1 MTPAV
6 LPLAGKRHV
15 LLAVSGGSDSTA
27 LLVLAARQAN
37 QLANPP
43 KLTAVT
49 IDHGL
54 RAGSAA
60 EALTVAGLSARL
72 GIGHE
77 TMSWTGSKPVSG
89 IQAAARQAR
98 RTLIAKAACEIGADI
113 VLTGHTLDDQRE
125 TVAMR
130 AARGAG
136 PGLAGIAP
144 ASLVFDDLGAGAP
157 VWFARPLLGQSRA
170 ALRGFLHA
178 QGVAW
183 IDDPSNDNAMFERV
197 AVRQRLAGFPDA
209 ALAELDA
216 LQNKTALQRIG
227 TSAAAGRLVRDH
239 ASRIM
244 PGLVLVG
251 REFFDASADE
261 ARLTALRALL
271 SFAAGSPV
279 TADEAQAAKVFAAAA
294 AHRPGNPALRH
305 GAGGALA
312 DIRAEGVYLLQE
324 RRKQSLGERPFAG
337 RYRLLARKAEHP
349 ALPAA
354 SDTKQTAPASL
365 VRQVLAGEH
374 FFTSADGLPMRA
386 SEAAETGKA
395 LRLLINP
402 WPDLVPSFDHDLA
415 KSLSALAGAGALP
428 DLPA

>member
-27 LLVLAARQAN
+27 LLVLAARQAS

-49 IDHGL
+49 VDHGL

-60 EALTVAGLSARL
+60 EARAVAGLSARL

-89 IQAAARQAR
+89 IQAAARQVR
-98 RTLIAKAACEIGADI
+98 RTLIAKAACDTGADL

-130 AARGAG
+130 AARGPG

-144 ASLVFDDLGAGAP
+144 ASLVFDDLGSGAP
-157 VWFARPLLGQSRA
+157 VWFARPLLGQTRET
-170 ALRGFLHA
+170 LRGFLLT
-178 QGVAW
+178 QGISW

-197 AVRQRLAGFPDA
+197 AVRQRLAGYSDVS
-209 ALAELDA
+209 LAELDA
-216 LQNKTALQRIG
+216 LQDKTAVQRIEI
-227 TSAAAGRLVRDH
+227 AAKAGQLVRDH
-239 ASRIM
+239 TFRIM
-244 PGLVLVG
+244 PGLILVDRG
-251 REFFDASADE
+251 FFDASADE

-271 SFAAGSPV
+271 SFAGGSPV
-279 TADEAQAAKVFAAAA
+279 SADEAHAAKIFAAAA
-294 AHRPGNPALRH
+294 GHRQGSPAIRH

-312 DIRAEGVYLLQE
+312 DNRAEGVYLLQE
-324 RRKQSLGERPFAG
+324 RRKLSGSERPFTG
-337 RYRLLARKAEHP
+337 RYRLLARNAEHP
-349 ALPAA
+349 ALSAA
-354 SDTKQTAPASL
+354 SDTTQTAPVSL
-365 VRQVLAGEH
+365 VRHALAAEPM
-374 FFTSADGLPMRA
+374 FERDDGLSMRA
-386 SEAAETGKA
+386 SEAAQTGKA
-395 LRLLINP
+395 LRLLVNP

-415 KSLSALAGAGALP
+415 SSLAALAGAAALP